1 MIQAATCPI
10 CNQPVTK
17 ADGSVSDAL
26 PFCSKRCQQVDL
38 YRWFSD
44 KYAIVENLGPE
55 RLAQE
60 LFEAE
65 EHGGTSES
73 EH

>member
-10 CNQPVTK
+10 CNQPVTQP
-17 ADGSVSDAL
+17 DGSVSDAL

-38 YRWFSD
+38 YRWFSG

-55 RLAQE
+55 QLAQE

-65 EHGGTSES
+65 QQGESSES
-73 EH
+73 A